1 MNLRYR
7 IIITLALWALIA
19 SWCSLPAV
27 GQTLKLGY
35 IEFPPFTYT
44 AENNTPAGLFID
56 LANHIF
62 PHTGL
67 SFTAES
73 YPVRRLAS
81 YIGSGDL
88 DVWMGLA
95 TLPEFTGKAHI
106 GKTPIAA
113 LVLRAYT
120 RGKKPPIR
128 VKEDLI
134 GKSIIVMRGY
144 SYGGW
149 ITYIE
154 DPANKINHIKANKHE
169 AAFNM
174 LKANRADYLL
184 DYREPS
190 DMALQSVSI
199 PDLTFNQ
206 ISALPCYI
214 VISRNTPDGQ
224 TILDRLETSYHT
236 LKQAGVIADPHVN
249 EE

>member
-1 MNLRYR
+1 MNPRYR
-7 IIITLALWALIA
+7 LVLTVLWTLIVIWGPN
-19 SWCSLPAV
+19 PAV
-27 GQTLKLGY
+27 AGPLRLGY

-44 AENNTPAGLFID
+44 DGHDTPAGIFID

-62 PHTGL
+62 PDAGL

-73 YPVRRLAS
+73 YPVRRLAE

-88 DVWMGLA
+88 DVWMGLK
-95 TLPEFTGKAHI
+95 TLPEFEGKAFI

-154 DPANKINHIKANKHE
+154 DPANQINHIKANKHE

-174 LKANRADYLL
+174 LRANRADYLL
-184 DYREPS
+184 DYKEPS

-199 PDLTFNQ
+199 PDLSFNQ

-214 VISRNTPDGQ
+214 VISRSTPDGQ
-224 TILDRLETSYHT
+224 NILDRLEASYHK
-236 LKQAGVIADPHVN
+236 LRQAGVIADPQVAG
-249 EE
+249 E